1 MNKSESGDDQI
12 NAAADRGEPA
22 TPVARLSVDERTTQA
37 QQASDVQTR
46 FAWLR
51 TRMALQTTLA
61 AWVRTAT
68 SLIGFGFAIVQ
79 FLEHFGHLESGGA
92 PKAPQLA
99 RIIGLVLISAGSL
112 TTAIATWEY
121 RTAVKYLEGD
131 DFRGVA
137 GIPTIRREPPD
148 VVVWMAFLVF
158 LIGILAFCLILT
170 TTELR

>member
-1 MNKSESGDDQI
+1 MNKSKENDDQF
-12 NAAADRGEPA
+12 AAAGSELTSPA
-22 TPVARLSVDERTTQA
+22 QI
-37 QQASDVQTR
+37 QTH

-79 FLEHFGHLESGGA
+79 FLEHFGPVENGGA
-92 PKAPQLA
+92 PKAPHLA
-99 RIIGLVLISAGSL
+99 RIVGLILIAAGSI

-121 RTAVKYLEGD
+121 RTAVKYLESEE
-131 DFRGVA
+131 FRGVT

-148 VVVWMAFLVF
+148 VAVWMALLVG
-158 LIGILAFCLILT
+158 LIGVLAFVLVMT
-170 TTELR
+170 MTQLR

>member
-1 MNKSESGDDQI
+1 MNKPETSDDQQ
-12 NAAADRGEPA
+12 GEGAIQPQ
-22 TPVARLSVDERTTQA
+22 P
-37 QQASDVQTR
+37 ASDVQTR

-79 FLEHFGHLESGGA
+79 FLEHFGHLERGGVA
-92 PKAPQLA
+92 KAPQLA

-121 RTAVKYLEGD
+121 RTAVKYLESD
-131 DFRGVA
+131 EFRGVA
-137 GIPTIRREPPD
+137 GIPTMHGEPPD
-148 VVVWMAFLVF
+148 VAAWMALLVF
-158 LIGILAFCLILT
+158 VIGILAFGWIMIT
-170 TTELR
+170 IELR